1 MSLVKS
7 RDNSFRGQMETK
19 ENPGRFLINMCRV
32 TITILRM
39 LVGKVCMMMPMLM
52 NLMAHT
58 LTYKLTTCT
67 ASHRQN
73 PVVKIRF
80 VMET

>member
-1 MSLVKS
+1 
-7 RDNSFRGQMETK
+7 
-19 ENPGRFLINMCRV
+19 MCRV

-39 LVGKVCMMMPMLM
+39 LVGKVCMMMQMLM